1 MIRDIKLMKQF
12 NINTVRTC
20 HYPNDPRWYE
30 LCDKYGLYVID
41 EANIESHGIG
51 YDPDKTLAGK
61 AEWADAHMD
70 RTIRMVERDK
80 NHPCII
86 TWSLGNEAGDGKNFE
101 ADYAWIKDRD
111 KTRPVQY
118 ERAEE
123 KSHTDIVC
131 PMYPGIDNL
140 KNYASKPQQRPLIM
154 CEYAHAMGNST
165 GNLKDYWDIIETTPF
180 LQGGCIWDWV
190 DQSFANKNSKVDTCW
205 FYGGDYGIINNIPSD
220 TNFCCNGL
228 VSGNRKIHPGLWEVK
243 KVYQNISVKSLDLKS
258 GKFEIF
264 NKYDFTDLSQF
275 EIHWTIYENGKPAAN
290 GLVANQQAPPHKS
303 KAITIIYPSLN
314 LVPGG
319 EYFITFSFKTKGVA
333 ELIPKGFEVAWD
345 QFRLPWQAK
354 DEIKP
359 DISTLQKLILKN
371 TDTDKPLI
379 VGSNFK
385 IIFDAKTG
393 LLKSFVYDTTE
404 YISSVPVPDFW
415 RAPTD
420 NDMGNKM
427 PLRCG
432 IWRRAFD
439 DAVLD
444 TFSIKLTNP
453 SEVEVKTVFN
463 LPSIASKYHIS
474 YSIFG
479 TGEIIIHNRFVPGKN
494 SLPEI
499 PRVGMKMGIPGRFE
513 NITWYGR
520 GPQENYQDRNSG
532 AMFAI
537 HSRNVSEFF
546 FPYVRPQ
553 ECGNLTDVRWISL
566 KDNFGNGFLAA
577 GLPELSASALNII
590 SNDLNW
596 SPQTRHACEVRKSR
610 YITLHLDYK
619 QMGVG
624 GDNSWGATVHPEY
637 TIPAKEYSYIIRIK
651 PFSLSEGQEEKI
663 LKSLY

>member
-1 MIRDIKLMKQF
+1 
-12 NINTVRTC
+12 
-20 HYPNDPRWYE
+20 
-30 LCDKYGLYVID
+30 
-41 EANIESHGIG
+41 
-51 YDPDKTLAGK
+51 
-61 AEWADAHMD
+61 
-70 RTIRMVERDK
+70 
-80 NHPCII
+80 
-86 TWSLGNEAGDGKNFE
+86 
-101 ADYAWIKDRD
+101 
-111 KTRPVQY
+111 
-118 ERAEE
+118 
-123 KSHTDIVC
+123 
-131 PMYPGIDNL
+131 
-140 KNYASKPQQRPLIM
+140 
-154 CEYAHAMGNST
+154 
-165 GNLKDYWDIIETTPF
+165 
-180 LQGGCIWDWV
+180 
-190 DQSFANKNSKVDTCW
+190 
-205 FYGGDYGIINNIPSD
+205 
-220 TNFCCNGL
+220 
-228 VSGNRKIHPGLWEVK
+228 
-243 KVYQNISVKSLDLKS
+243 
-258 GKFEIF
+258 
-264 NKYDFTDLSQF
+264 
-275 EIHWTIYENGKPAAN
+275 
-290 GLVANQQAPPHKS
+290 
-303 KAITIIYPSLN
+303 
-314 LVPGG
+314 
-319 EYFITFSFKTKGVA
+319 
-333 ELIPKGFEVAWD
+333 
-345 QFRLPWQAK
+345 
-354 DEIKP
+354 
-359 DISTLQKLILKN
+359 LILKN